1 MRTALW
7 RTAEIARVSR
17 VSALA
22 AVSAHPQ
29 RGGLAAPGATSDG
42 RTQKHRERAEQRP
55 RAGLRPPRE
64 LSARRVRRAPRATR
78 AAPHAK
84 RAPRR
89 RCAAEQGSGAREATS
104 DEQRRQTPEKSGT
117 RTRPRTHKERA
128 HREDPRRAACATRT
142 HGGGGRRARTGGQEE
157 ETTDAHQRPTSPCCS
172 TAAVRTTRPL
182 DPHAPAPAQRWC
194 HPSRC
199 ALDDGSLRGATREEK
214 TRHDEAADP
223 RNTTRLFTTVK
234 MCYLDD
240 RPTSERHRADHA
252 PRKRRAAPERAREHV
267 FLPAAVRGRV
277 ARRKEEEGRSLHLP
291 RDDGA
296 NECGGS
302 GRRVSGRATSGRL
315 DRSRTQNKHE
325 RTGSSGRSTSKSDSR
340 RLGWKTFVWARRSD
354 RVSWV

>member
-1 MRTALW
+1 LRTL
-7 RTAEIARVSR
+7 R
-17 VSALA
+17 
-22 AVSAHPQ
+22 
-29 RGGLAAPGATSDG
+29 APGATRATCNTG
-42 RTQKHRERAEQRP
+42 RPSCKARPAASVRGRARER
-55 RAGLRPPRE
+55 RARSDERRATKANPRE
-64 LSARRVRRAPRATR
+64 ERHSNKAADSQRARAPRGPPSCRVRYTDA
-78 AAPHAK
+78 
-84 RAPRR
+84 RR
-89 RCAAEQGSGAREATS
+89 
-104 DEQRRQTPEKSGT
+104 
-117 RTRPRTHKERA
+117 
-128 HREDPRRAACATRT
+128 
-142 HGGGGRRARTGGQEE
+142 GGRRARAGGQEE

-199 ALDDGSLRGATREEK
+199 ALDEGSLRGATREEK

-234 MCYLDD
+234 MYYLDD
-240 RPTSERHRADHA
+240 RPTSERQRADRT

-277 ARRKEEEGRSLHLP
+277 ARRKDDEGRSLHLP
-291 RDDGA
+291 RDDSA

>member
-1 MRTALW
+1 MLSERPAPPLWPASSLVTPAPVVPHALVLSSLPAPPPLRHLTTPRRHVPTRADRAPSAGSEEVARREARRTRVDRAPRQRKADIPPCA
-7 RTAEIARVSR
+7 RTPCAPHRVPRVSR
-17 VSALA
+17 AESWC
-22 AVSAHPQ
+22 AHP
-29 RGGLAAPGATSDG
+29 
-42 RTQKHRERAEQRP
+42 HRPASERRSIA
-55 RAGLRPPRE
+55 
-64 LSARRVRRAPRATR
+64 
-78 AAPHAK
+78 
-84 RAPRR
+84 
-89 RCAAEQGSGAREATS
+89 
-104 DEQRRQTPEKSGT
+104 
-117 RTRPRTHKERA
+117 
-128 HREDPRRAACATRT
+128 
-142 HGGGGRRARTGGQEE
+142 RRARAGGQEE

-199 ALDDGSLRGATREEK
+199 ALDEGSLRGATREEK

-234 MCYLDD
+234 MYYLDD
-240 RPTSERHRADHA
+240 RPTSERQRADRT

-277 ARRKEEEGRSLHLP
+277 ARRKDDEGRSLHLP
-291 RDDGA
+291 RDDSA